1 MLQSNTSAL
10 RRGVMESAG
19 QSGGRSIRAPSSFT
33 LRLSYEKVSGFY
45 LYFWSKVIER
55 ILGAVP

>member
-1 MLQSNTSAL
+1 
-10 RRGVMESAG
+10 MESAG